1 MFTRRT
7 RLLGGLFGSGVA
19 ALMLLAGCSK
29 DDDTP
34 AAVAPKTAQGA
45 SNGGTTEQT
54 TQGTPAKT
62 VPAQVV
68 SRPRDKFHQP
78 FAEAVLLDPPTGERR
93 PPDVTC
99 AGKNVGK
106 LFEAIAG
113 KNNTGGLWDQVVYV
127 DAQGRPVQYHA
138 VVTTDLGEVEIEL
151 YGREA
156 PNHVRSFVALARAGY
171 YDGLPIYRSVKG
183 KDENGTVAYVES
195 GCPKGTGEF
204 GYGSIGYWLRPE
216 ISSKLSHEVGVIG
229 AWHRDE
235 PETAACRF
243 YIATEKMPQ
252 FDGSFTIFGKVT
264 RGLDVIR
271 TINARPVGDE
281 DRLKEPVAIRRVTIR
296 VLTEAGSPIATRAD

>member
-7 RLLGGLFGSGVA
+7 RLFGFGAA
-19 ALMLLAGCSK
+19 ALLFLVGCSK

-34 AAVAPKTAQGA
+34 TAPIA
-45 SNGGTTEQT
+45 SKADSSGTPNERVTP
-54 TQGTPAKT
+54 GTPAKA

-68 SRPRDKFHQP
+68 SLPGDKFHKP
-78 FAEAVLLDPPTGERR
+78 FAEAVLLDPPDGERR
-93 PPDVTC
+93 PPDLTC
-99 AGKNVGK
+99 TGKNVGK

-113 KNNTGGLWDQVVYV
+113 KNGKGGLWDQVMFV
-127 DAQGRPVQYHA
+127 DAQGKPLKYRA
-138 VVTTDLGEVEIEL
+138 VVTTALGDVEIEL
-151 YGREA
+151 YDREA

-183 KDENGTVAYVES
+183 KDESGAVAYVEA

-216 ISSKLSHEVGVIG
+216 ISTKLTHEEGVIG
-229 AWHRDE
+229 AWHREE

-243 YIATEKMPQ
+243 YIATEKMSQ

-264 RGLDVIR
+264 RGLDAIR

-281 DRLKEPVAIRRVTIR
+281 DRLKEPVAIRRVVIQ
-296 VLTEAGSPIATRAD
+296 VLAEDGSLVTRRAD